1 MKRVF
6 VTGASGFIG
15 AAVARQLVAEGVPT
29 AVLLRP
35 TSRPWRLGNDLR
47 NLTVIEGAFNEPMD
61 YQAALSA
68 FAPDTVFHLAWHGVD
83 RSQRDEP
90 EQVRVNV
97 PGTLDLFLACRQAG
111 ARSFI
116 AAGSQAEYGPA
127 DRRID
132 EEHPTHP
139 ATLYGAAKVA
149 TLAIL
154 ERLAAVH
161 AVRLAWLRLFSVYG
175 PRDDEG
181 TLIGSLV
188 RQLLAGD
195 RPVVTTGTQRW
206 DYLHVDDAAA
216 AFLAVAKSTAAGV
229 FNVGAG
235 VAPPLRDTI
244 ALVRDLVDPA
254 LEIGFGE
261 VPLGP
266 GALTRL
272 EPDVSRLRAV
282 TGWAPRISVEDG
294 VRGTI
299 EWQRERRVAEVA
311 SDVLVDR

>member
-1 MKRVF
+1 VKRVF

-15 AAVARQLVAEGVPT
+15 AAVARQLVAQGIPT

-35 TSRPWRLGNDLR
+35 MSEPSRLGDSLR
-47 NLTVIEGAFNEPMD
+47 KLTVIEGSFHEPVS
-61 YQAALSA
+61 YTSALA
-68 FAPDTVFHLAWHGVD
+68 EFAPDTVFHLAWYGVG
-83 RSQRDEP
+83 RSQRDDP

-116 AAGSQAEYGPA
+116 AAGSQAEYGPS

-139 ATLYGAAKVA
+139 VTLYGTAKLA
-149 TLAIL
+149 TLVIL
-154 ERLAAVH
+154 KRIAAAH

-216 AFLAVAKSTAAGV
+216 AFLAVAKSGAAGV

-244 ALVRDLVDPA
+244 ALVRDLVDPT

-266 GALTRL
+266 GAVTRL

-294 VRGTI
+294 LRGTI
-299 EWQRERRVAEVA
+299 EWQRERRVTEVA